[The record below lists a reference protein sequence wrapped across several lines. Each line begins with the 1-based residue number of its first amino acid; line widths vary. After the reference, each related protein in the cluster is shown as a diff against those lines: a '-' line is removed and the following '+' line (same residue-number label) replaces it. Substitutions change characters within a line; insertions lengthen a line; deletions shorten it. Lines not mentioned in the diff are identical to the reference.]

1 MSGAELTVLLAEDD
15 DGHATLIQRHLVR
28 AGLTARFLRA
38 RDGREALALFG
49 QRDRDRRGRFV
60 VLLDIRM
67 PRLDGIEVLRILKS
81 EQGTCAIP
89 IYMLTTTDDPRD
101 IERCFELGCNA
112 YLTKPT
118 VPDQLVETIRRL
130 ASFLQVGALP
140 EVPLLAATNP

>member
-1 MSGAELTVLLAEDD
+1 MSDAELTVLLAEDD

-28 AGLTARFLRA
+28 AGLVARFLRA
-38 RDGREALALFG
+38 RNGRETLDLFG

-67 PRLDGIEVLRILKS
+67 PGIDGIEVLRILKS
-81 EQGTCAIP
+81 GQGTCAIP

-101 IERCFELGCNA
+101 VERCFELGCNA

-118 VPDQLVETIRRL
+118 APDQLVDTIRKL
-130 ASFLQVGALP
+130 ASFLQIGALP
-140 EVPLLAATNP
+140 EVPLLAPSNS